1 MLTSIDPF
9 GLPEAIKSSNMDSPM
24 TVMPSGVNLTS
35 DNNGVSRTDAASAE
49 NGAQLEALYTQWKA
63 NPASVDA
70 QWNAFFAGFELGC
83 QQPPRRGTAP
93 AAHATT
99 ADPSAGLES
108 RLKQSRVDALVS
120 AYRRLGH
127 QAAQIDPL
135 HLLKRTVPEISLEYV
150 KLSEADLDSEFEI
163 YWAGELAVLPLREII
178 NLLRETYC
186 GNVGIEYMHIE
197 NYAIRRWLR
206 SRIEEGRLRKD
217 TLPNAEKKRV
227 LERLLEGELF
237 EKFLHTRYVG
247 QKRFSLEGGETVIPI
262 LDKIVEECPRHGV
275 QQIVMGMAHR
285 GRLNVLAN
293 ILGKDY
299 EFVFNEFAEN
309 FVANSEQGDGD
320 VKYHLGYEAIVNTS
334 TSKSVGI
341 SLAPNPSHLE
351 TVCPVVEGKARAW
364 QRRLNDTA
372 ERSKVLPVL
381 IHGDASFAGQGV
393 VAETLNLSQLEGY
406 RTGGT
411 IHIVINN
418 QIGFTTSPVD
428 GASSQYCTSV
438 AKMVGSPIFHV
449 NGDDPIAAVT
459 TIQLAFEFRQQFK
472 KDVVIDMVC
481 YRRHGHNEGDEPRFT
496 QPLMYSAI
504 EDHPPISDIFFGHLV
519 KFGDITPAEV
529 KEFRAKFEE
538 RLNTALQKSK
548 VATKTIVPAIRKSIA
563 TPELLDPVDTAVK
576 LDKLIEIGRAITTEP
591 ANIELNPKVKRF
603 LQGRMSMV
611 EGKTPLDWSTAEA
624 LAFGSLLES
633 GVPVRLSGQDSRRG
647 TFSQR
652 HSVLYDVK
660 TRERYKPL
668 NNISKTQATFCVYN
682 SPLSEYAVLG
692 FDYGYG
698 LDFPDMLV
706 LWEAQ
711 FGDFANGAQIMIDQ
725 YVVCS
730 ETKWGE
736 TSSIVLL
743 LPHGYHGQGPE
754 HSSAR
759 LERYLQQCAD
769 DNIQVVY
776 PTTPASYFHVLRRQ
790 AVRKIKKPLIVMTP
804 KSLLRDAHCTSTM
817 AELASGRFEEILP
830 DPAPA
835 KHPKRVIL
843 CSGKVF
849 FDLDDYRKAE
859 KLYPLHE
866 KKLQGIVGDLSK
878 AEKFVWA
885 QEESQNMGAWT
896 YIEPPLRKLFGRDV
910 LYAGREA
917 SASTAT
923 GSHAIHDLEQRELV
937 KQAFS
942 L

>member
-1 MLTSIDPF
+1 
-9 GLPEAIKSSNMDSPM
+9 M
-24 TVMPSGVNLTS
+24 TVMPSGVNLTPDS
-35 DNNGVSRTDAASAE
+35 NGVSRTDAASAE
-49 NGAQLEALYTQWKA
+49 NGPQLEALYNQWKLD
-63 NPASVDA
+63 PASVDT
-70 QWNAFFAGFELGC
+70 QWHAFFAGFELGC
-83 QQPPRRGTAP
+83 QQPPRRPSAP
-93 AAHATT
+93 ATT
-99 ADPSAGLES
+99 GAAISAGAVSSEHG
-108 RLKQSRVDALVS
+108 KQSRVDALVS

-127 QAAQIDPL
+127 QAAKIDPL
-135 HLLKRTVPEISLEYV
+135 NLLKRTVPELSLDYV
-150 KLSEADLDSEFEI
+150 KLSEADLDQGFEI
-163 YWAGELAVLPLREII
+163 YWAGKLTQMPLRTII
-178 NLLRETYC
+178 QLLQETYC

-197 NYAIRRWLR
+197 DYTIRRWLR
-206 SRIEEGRLRKD
+206 DRIEEGRLRKD

-227 LERLLEGELF
+227 LSHLLEGELF

-275 QQIVMGMAHR
+275 EQIVMGMAHR

-299 EFVFNEFAEN
+299 EFIFNEFGEN
-309 FVANSEQGDGD
+309 YVPNSEQGDGD
-320 VKYHLGYEAIVNTS
+320 VKYHLGFDTIVPTS
-334 TSKSVGI
+334 AGKKVGI

-364 QRRLNDTA
+364 QRRLNDTK
-372 ERSKVLPVL
+372 ERSKVVPVL
-381 IHGDASFAGQGV
+381 VHGDASFAGQGV

-411 IHIVINN
+411 LHIIINN
-418 QIGFTTSPVD
+418 QIGFTTSPGD
-428 GASSQYCTSV
+428 GSSSKYCTAV
-438 AKMVGSPIFHV
+438 AKMVNAPIFHV

-459 TIQLAFEFRQQFK
+459 TIQLAFEYRQQFK
-472 KDVVIDMVC
+472 RDVVVDMYC

-519 KFGDITPAEV
+519 KFGDITPDEV
-529 KEFRAKFEE
+529 RAFRATFEE
-538 RLNTALQKSK
+538 KLNNALQKSK
-548 VATKTIVPAIRKSIA
+548 LTDKSIVPAIRKSLA
-563 TPELLDPVDTAVK
+563 CPELLDPVDTAVPLEK
-576 LDKLIEIGRAITTEP
+576 LREIGVAITKEP
-591 ANIELNPKVKRF
+591 ADIELNPKVKRW
-603 LQGRMSMV
+603 LQSRLDMV
-611 EGKTPLDWSTAEA
+611 NGKTPLDWSTAEA
-624 LAFGSLLES
+624 LSFGSLLE
-633 GVPVRLSGQDSRRG
+633 GGYPVRLSGQDSRRG
-647 TFSQR
+647 TFTQR

-668 NNISKTQATFCVYN
+668 NNIKPGQATFCVYN

-711 FGDFANGAQIMIDQ
+711 FGDFANGAQIIIDQ
-725 YVVCS
+725 YIACS

-759 LERYLQQCAD
+759 LERYLQACAE
-769 DNIQVVY
+769 DNIQVAN
-776 PTTPASYFHVLRRQ
+776 PSTPASYFHILRRQ
-790 AVRKIKKPLIVMTP
+790 ALRKIKKPLILMTP
-804 KSLLRDAHCTSTM
+804 KGMLRDPRCTSPI
-817 AELASGRFEEILP
+817 AELANSRFEEILP
-830 DPAPA
+830 DPAAP
-835 KHPKRVIL
+835 KNPKRVIL
-843 CSGKVF
+843 CSGKVY
-849 FDLDDYRKAE
+849 FDLADYRKAE
-859 KLYPLHE
+859 KIGDTALIRVEQLYPLHE
-866 KKLQGIVGDLSK
+866 KKLQGIVGPLDK
-878 AEKFVWA
+878 VEKLIWC
-885 QEESQNMGAWT
+885 QEESANMGAWPFM
-896 YIEPPLRKLFGRDV
+896 EPRLRKLFGHEI
-910 LYAGREA
+910 LYAGRDA

-923 GSHAIHDLEQRELV
+923 GSHAIHELEQRELV

>member
-1 MLTSIDPF
+1 
-9 GLPEAIKSSNMDSPM
+9 M
-24 TVMPSGVNLTS
+24 TVMPNGVTLTP

-49 NGAQLEALYTQWKA
+49 NGPQLDALYTLWKKD
-63 NPASVDA
+63 PASVDA
-70 QWNAFFAGFELGC
+70 EWNAFFAGFELGC
-83 QQPPRRGTAP
+83 QQPPKRGSAAP
-93 AAHATT
+93 AAKATPAGPDST
-99 ADPSAGLES
+99 ADLL
-108 RLKQSRVDALVS
+108 RQSRVDALVS

-127 QAAQIDPL
+127 QAAKIDPL
-135 HLLKRTVPEISLEYV
+135 NLLKRTVPELALDYV
-150 KLSEADLDSEFEI
+150 KLTEADLDCEFQI
-163 YWAGELAVLPLREII
+163 YWAGKLSMMPLRTII
-178 NLLRETYC
+178 ELLRETYC

-197 NYAIRRWLR
+197 DYTIRRWLR
-206 SRIEEGRLRKD
+206 DRIEEGRLRKD

-227 LERLLEGELF
+227 LGHLLEGELF

-275 QQIVMGMAHR
+275 EQIVMGMAHR

-309 FVANSEQGDGD
+309 YVPNSELGDGD
-320 VKYHLGYEAIVNTS
+320 VKYHMGYDSIVTTS
-334 TSKSVGI
+334 TGVKVGL

-364 QRRLNDTA
+364 QRKLNDTA
-372 ERSKVLPVL
+372 ERKKVLPVL
-381 IHGDASFAGQGV
+381 IHGDASFSGQGV

-411 IHIVINN
+411 IHIIINN

-428 GASSQYCTSV
+428 GSSGKYCTAV
-438 AKMVGSPIFHV
+438 AKMVSAPIFHV

-459 TIQLAFEFRQQFK
+459 TIQLAFEYRQQFK
-472 KDVVIDMVC
+472 KDVVVDMYC

-519 KFGDITPAEV
+519 KFGDITPDEV
-529 KEFRAKFEE
+529 RAFRATFEAK
-538 RLNTALQKSK
+538 LNDALQKSK
-548 VATKTIVPAIRKSIA
+548 VATKTIVPAIRKSLA
-563 TPELLDPVDTAVK
+563 CPELLDPLDTSVPLEK
-576 LDKLIEIGRAITTEP
+576 LQTIGQAITKEP
-591 ANIELNPKVKRF
+591 ENFELNPKVKRL
-603 LQGRMSMV
+603 LQSRRDMIA
-611 EGKTPLDWSTAEA
+611 GKAGLDWSAAEA
-624 LAFGSLLES
+624 MAFGTLLSL
-633 GVPVRLSGQDSRRG
+633 GCPVRLSGQDSRRG

-652 HSVLYDVK
+652 HSVLYDAK
-660 TRERYKPL
+660 TRQRYTPL
-668 NNISKTQATFCVYN
+668 NNIRPEQARFCVYN

-698 LDFPDMLV
+698 LDFPDMLI

-725 YVVCS
+725 YIACS

-759 LERYLQQCAD
+759 LERYLQACAE
-769 DNIQVVY
+769 DNIQVAN
-776 PTTPASYFHVLRRQ
+776 PSTPASYFHILRRQ
-790 AVRKIKKPLIVMTP
+790 ALRKIKKPLVLMTP
-804 KSLLRDAHCTSTM
+804 KGMLRDARCTSPIGDF
-817 AELASGRFEEILP
+817 ASGRFEEILP
-830 DPAPA
+830 DPGAPKQA
-835 KHPKRVIL
+835 KRIVL
-843 CSGKVF
+843 CSGKIY
-849 FDLDDYRKAE
+849 FDLADYRRSENLQDTAIVRIE
-859 KLYPLHE
+859 QLYPLHE
-866 KKLQGIVGDLSK
+866 KKLQAIVGSYGP
-878 AEKFVWA
+878 AEKIVWC
-885 QEESQNMGAWT
+885 QEESANMGAWPF
-896 YIEPPLRKLFGRDV
+896 IEPRLRKLFGRDIA
-910 LYAGREA
+910 YAGRDA

-923 GSHAIHDLEQRELV
+923 GSHAIHELEQRQLV
-937 KQAFS
+937 EQAFT

>member
-1 MLTSIDPF
+1 
-9 GLPEAIKSSNMDSPM
+9 M
-24 TVMPSGVNLTS
+24 TVMPNGVNLTL

-49 NGAQLEALYTQWKA
+49 NGPQLDALYTQWKRD
-63 NPASVDA
+63 PASVDA
-70 QWNAFFAGFELGC
+70 QWHAFFAGFELGC
-83 QQPPRRGTAP
+83 QQPPKRTAAP
-93 AAHATT
+93 VQTSGAAV
-99 ADPSAGLES
+99 SAGAVSHEHGH
-108 RLKQSRVDALVS
+108 QSRVDALVS

-127 QAAQIDPL
+127 QAAKIDPL
-135 HLLKRTVPEISLEYV
+135 NLLKRTVPEISLDYV
-150 KLSEADLDSEFEI
+150 KLGEADLDSEFDI
-163 YWAGELAVLPLREII
+163 YWAGQPSRMPLRTII
-178 NLLRETYC
+178 DLLRETYC

-197 NYAIRRWLR
+197 NYTIRRWLR
-206 SRIEEGRLRKD
+206 NRIEEGRLRKD

-227 LERLLEGELF
+227 LGHLLEGELF

-247 QKRFSLEGGETVIPI
+247 QKRFSLEGGETIIPI

-275 QQIVMGMAHR
+275 EQIVMGMAHR

-309 FVANSEQGDGD
+309 YVPNSELGDGD
-320 VKYHLGYEAIVNTS
+320 VKYHQGYDAIVTTS
-334 TSKSVGI
+334 SNAKIGI

-364 QRRLNDTA
+364 QRKLNDTK
-372 ERSKVLPVL
+372 ERRKVLPVL

-411 IHIVINN
+411 IHIIINN
-418 QIGFTTSPVD
+418 QIGFTTSPID

-438 AKMVGSPIFHV
+438 AKMLGSPIFHV

-459 TIQLAFEFRQQFK
+459 TIQLAFEFRQQFQR
-472 KDVVIDMVC
+472 DVVVDMYC

-519 KFGDITPAEV
+519 KFGDITPDEV
-529 KEFRAKFEE
+529 RAFRSKFEE
-538 RLNTALQKSK
+538 KLNNAMQKSK
-548 VATKTIVPAIRKSIA
+548 VETKAIVPAIRKSLA
-563 TPELLDPVDTAVK
+563 CPELLDPVETAVPMEK
-576 LDKLIEIGRAITTEP
+576 LREIGTAITTEP
-591 ANIELNPKVKRF
+591 KGIELNPKIKRW
-603 LQGRMSMV
+603 LQSRADMIN
-611 EGKTPLDWSTAEA
+611 GKAPVDWSTAEA
-624 LAFGSLLES
+624 LAFGTLLET
-633 GVPVRLSGQDSRRG
+633 GYPVRLSGQDSRRG
-647 TFSQR
+647 TFTQR
-652 HSVLYDVK
+652 HSVLYDSK

-668 NNISKTQATFCVYN
+668 NNIKPGQATFCVYN

-725 YVVCS
+725 YIVCS

-759 LERYLQQCAD
+759 LERYLQSCAE
-769 DNIQVVY
+769 DNIQVAN
-776 PTTPASYFHVLRRQ
+776 PSTPASYYHILRRQ
-790 AVRKIKKPLIVMTP
+790 ALRKIKKPLILMTP
-804 KSLLRDAHCTSTM
+804 KGMLRDPRCSSPIGDF
-817 AELASGRFEEILP
+817 ASGHFEEILP
-830 DPAPA
+830 DASAPTTA
-835 KHPKRVIL
+835 KRVIL
-843 CSGKVF
+843 CTGKVY
-849 FDLDDYRKAE
+849 FDLLDYRKAE
-859 KLYPLHE
+859 KIEDTAIVRIEQLYPLHE
-866 KKLQGIVGDLSK
+866 KKLQTIVGAYGK
-878 AEKFVWA
+878 AEKMVWC
-885 QEESQNMGAWT
+885 QEESANMGAWPFM
-896 YIEPPLRKLFGRDV
+896 EPRLRKLFARDFA
-910 LYAGREA
+910 YAGRDA

-923 GSHAIHDLEQRELV
+923 GSHAIHELEQRELV

>member
-1 MLTSIDPF
+1 
-9 GLPEAIKSSNMDSPM
+9 
-24 TVMPSGVNLTS
+24 
-35 DNNGVSRTDAASAE
+35 
-49 NGAQLEALYTQWKA
+49 
-63 NPASVDA
+63 
-70 QWNAFFAGFELGC
+70 
-83 QQPPRRGTAP
+83 
-93 AAHATT
+93 
-99 ADPSAGLES
+99 
-108 RLKQSRVDALVS
+108 
-120 AYRRLGH
+120 
-127 QAAQIDPL
+127 
-135 HLLKRTVPEISLEYV
+135 
-150 KLSEADLDSEFEI
+150 
-163 YWAGELAVLPLREII
+163 
-178 NLLRETYC
+178 
-186 GNVGIEYMHIE
+186 
-197 NYAIRRWLR
+197 
-206 SRIEEGRLRKD
+206 
-217 TLPNAEKKRV
+217 
-227 LERLLEGELF
+227 
-237 EKFLHTRYVG
+237 
-247 QKRFSLEGGETVIPI
+247 
-262 LDKIVEECPRHGV
+262 
-275 QQIVMGMAHR
+275 
-285 GRLNVLAN
+285 VLAN

-309 FVANSEQGDGD
+309 YVANSEQGDGD
-320 VKYHLGYEAIVNTS
+320 VKYHMGYDSIVVTS
-334 TSKSVGI
+334 TGSKIGI

-364 QRRLNDTA
+364 QRRLNDTR
-372 ERSKVLPVL
+372 ERRKVLPVL

-411 IHIVINN
+411 IHLIINN

-472 KDVVIDMVC
+472 KDVVVDMYC

-519 KFGDITPAEV
+519 KFGDITPDEV
-529 KEFRAKFEE
+529 RAFRAKFEE
-538 RLNTALQKSK
+538 KLTAALQKSK
-548 VATKTIVPAIRKSIA
+548 VATKAIVPAIRKALAS
-563 TPELLDPVDTAVK
+563 PEMLLPVETAVPKEK
-576 LDKLIEIGRAITTEP
+576 LEAIGRAITKEP
-591 ANIELNPKVKRF
+591 PNFELNPKIKRW
-603 LQGRMSMV
+603 LQSRLDMV
-611 EGKTPLDWSTAEA
+611 LGKTPVDWSTAEA

-633 GVPVRLSGQDSRRG
+633 GYPVRLSGQDSRRG
-647 TFSQR
+647 TFTQR
-652 HSVLYDVK
+652 HSVLYDAK

-668 NNISKTQATFCVYN
+668 NNIREGQATFCVYN

-725 YVVCS
+725 YIVCS

-759 LERYLQQCAD
+759 LERYLQACAD
-769 DNIQVVY
+769 DNIQVTF
-776 PTTPASYFHVLRRQ
+776 PSTPASYFHVLRRQ
-790 AVRKIKKPLIVMTP
+790 ALRKTKKPLIIMTP
-804 KSLLRDAHCTSTM
+804 KGLLRDPRCVSPIGEFAAGC
-817 AELASGRFEEILP
+817 FEEILP
-830 DPAPA
+830 DPEAPA
-835 KHPKRVIL
+835 SARRLIL
-843 CSGKVF
+843 CTGKVY
-849 FDLDDYRKAE
+849 FDLADRRKAE
-859 KLYPLHE
+859 KITDTAIVRLEQLYPFHE
-866 KKLQGIVGDLSK
+866 KKLQAITAPYAK
-878 AEKFVWA
+878 AEKIVWC
-885 QEESQNMGAWT
+885 QEESANMGAWT
-896 YIEPPLRKLFGRDV
+896 FIEPRLRKLFGRDI

-923 GSHAIHDLEQRELV
+923 GSHAIHELEQHEV
-937 KQAFS
+937 VNQAFS